1 MKNHSRLLALT
12 LAAGMTLSLLT
23 VGASAA
29 APGQSSYSDVPTTA
43 SYSEA
48 VEWLAAEDIMNGIG
62 DGRFGPSG
70 TVTRAQAVTA
80 IGRMAKAVPTET
92 DQFSDVEANSWYSG
106 YVGWAVDNGIVNGV
120 GGGRFSPNTLVTSEQ
135 LNLMLTRYA
144 NGIGLSFQPYDTGAA
159 TVTRADMAQRLYRLA
174 MGPELPTEDEP
185 MVHQLLHLTGG
196 TVSNSAR
203 NTSVTFPENWLM
215 GYKDSGVYTFKDIK
229 YGEADRFMRA
239 VPSTVVGTQERPLQ
253 AMINGPVAPQADT
266 RTESGKDDTPYP
278 AMTPSDSD
286 MFADE
291 AGCLNLNVWT
301 TSLDS
306 SAKKPVLVFM
316 HGGGYSSGSSIE
328 LASYN
333 GDQFAKYTDVVFV
346 SANARLNVLGYVDLT
361 SLGGESNLALSDM
374 VLALEWVK
382 ANIDQFGGDPD
393 NVTIMGQS
401 GGGMKVSALAS
412 SPKALEENLF
422 QKVVSSS
429 GFGASAASAER
440 NAEAASTVVENV
452 RKSDLFVNWM
462 REKYTGQ
469 TVSENTTW
477 RQLVSLAN
485 NASTEDVFAFLQQ
498 VDYDDLLGFGLGGG
512 SFTADG
518 LYFDQAGSFVDEN
531 SYLNETAK
539 NYTYLVGYTWGEMA
553 GHSSD
558 GGVVGSN
565 PSAIYGMMSDAE
577 QEAFMR
583 EQLQGRVGT
592 YEEIEAAFLS
602 AFPTGHKLIELYA
615 ATGWGGWNAGLNI
628 NLGNNN
634 YPAATGLASGLSHC
648 NGMAA
653 SVNEGHNV
661 FGYFSAYTMP
671 MYGGTTMIH
680 TVDLTYFF
688 HNTHTFPQ
696 QIHGDDVN
704 ARKVADVMASAL
716 AAFCRSGDPTTAMLE
731 FKPFEADTGYVSIF
745 DVDSR
750 CVPTDFNA
758 ELLRLCGTQE

>member
-1 MKNHSRLLALT
+1 MKHNHFVRTCTALV
-12 LAAGMTLSLLT
+12 LSVVMLMSLT
-23 VGASAA
+23 VSAIAIEAEEDSTVSVTVDGEDVELKDANGSELNPVMIDGSTYLPIRAIAEALGLDVDWEQSTREVQLTSNTGTAAS
-29 APGQSSYSDVPTTA
+29 GNPTT
-43 SYSEA
+43 
-48 VEWLAAEDIMNGIG
+48 DI
-62 DGRFGPSG
+62 
-70 TVTRAQAVTA
+70 V
-80 IGRMAKAVPTET
+80 
-92 DQFSDVEANSWYSG
+92 
-106 YVGWAVDNGIVNGV
+106 
-120 GGGRFSPNTLVTSEQ
+120 
-135 LNLMLTRYA
+135 
-144 NGIGLSFQPYDTGAA
+144 
-159 TVTRADMAQRLYRLA
+159 
-174 MGPELPTEDEP
+174 DEP

-196 TVSNSAR
+196 SVRNATR
-203 NTSVTFPENWLM
+203 NTSVTFPENWVM
-215 GYKDSGVYTFKDIK
+215 GYRDNGVYTFKDIK
-229 YGEADRFMRA
+229 YGQADRFMRA
-239 VPSTVVGTQERPLQ
+239 VPSTVVGIEEHPLQ

-301 TSLDS
+301 TSLNS

-361 SLGGESNLALSDM
+361 DLGGESNLALSDM

-382 ANIDQFGGDPD
+382 ANIDKFGGDPN

-429 GFGASAASAER
+429 GFGANAGTPEDAAT
-440 NAEAASTVVENV
+440 AAATVAKNV
-452 RKSDLFVNWM
+452 RESDLFINWM
-462 REKYTGQ
+462 REKYSGN
-469 TVSENTTW
+469 TVNENTTW
-477 RQLVSLAN
+477 KQLTDLA
-485 NASTEDVFAFLQQ
+485 ASASKEDVFAFLQD
-498 VDYDDLLGFGLGGG
+498 VNYDYLRDFGLGGS

-518 LYFDQAGSFVDEN
+518 LYFDMSGSFVDDD
-531 SYLNETAK
+531 SHLNETAR
-539 NYTYLVGYTWGEMA
+539 NYAYLVGHTWGEMA

-558 GGVVGSN
+558 GGVVGSD
-565 PSAIYGMMSDAE
+565 PSTIYGMMTDAE
-577 QEAFMR
+577 QEEFMR
-583 EQLQGRVGT
+583 QQLKGSVGT
-592 YEEIEAAFLS
+592 YEQIEAAFKQ
-602 AFPTGHKLIELYA
+602 AFPTNHKLIELYA
-615 ATGWGGWNAGLNI
+615 ATGWSGWDGGLNI
-628 NLGNNN
+628 NLGNQD
-634 YPAATGLASGLSHC
+634 YPAAGGLASGLSHC

-653 SVNEGHNV
+653 SVNAGEKV

-696 QIHGDDVN
+696 QIHGDDAN
-704 ARKVADVMASAL
+704 ARKVSDTMASAL
-716 AAFCRSGDPTTAMLE
+716 AAFCRNGDPSTAALE
-731 FKPFEADTGYVSIF
+731 FRPFEADAGYVSIF

-750 CVPTDFNA
+750 CVSTDFNT
-758 ELLRLCGTQE
+758 ELLRLTARAK